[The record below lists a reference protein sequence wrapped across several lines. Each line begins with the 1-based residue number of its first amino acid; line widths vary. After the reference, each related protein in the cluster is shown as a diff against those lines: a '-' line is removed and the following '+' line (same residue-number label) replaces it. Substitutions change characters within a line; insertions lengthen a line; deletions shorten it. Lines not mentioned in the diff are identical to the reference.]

1 MSGILKT
8 FLMQAE
14 MEYGLN
20 CLACEDFSLCPVMVD
35 KTVKERCTKNNLSTS
50 HKKEGS

>member
-1 MSGILKT
+1 MSGILKM

-35 KTVKERCTKNNLSTS
+35 KTVRERCKKNNLSS
-50 HKKEGS
+50 HRR